1 MINYWVKHKEIDLYI
16 EHEIDIVVFMNDES
30 MLVVACLQ
38 FGGNGNEGG
47 EDGEVVGS
55 KCSEGEG
62 EGECGEVVGSK
73 CGESEGEGEGGEV
86 VEGLGEE
93 SDDVAINEGSESDR
107 GGEKGVKD
115 ESDSDLD
122 DENAYLMKVMY
133 LSDGDDDEEL
143 QEAMQKVRE
152 VEGKTSGKCKETVL
166 DETESESSKQQFE
179 AKVFEEVDGE
189 GLNYSVG
196 REEDGNKTEYF
207 DSDDHGSILGS
218 EDDDNTDVCRR
229 RTRFPTYNPNST
241 SPHFCT
247 GMLFKDGEQFKFAIH
262 KYLMCC
268 RRELKIIRNES
279 NRVRVKCIA

>member
-1 MINYWVKHKEIDLYI
+1 
-16 EHEIDIVVFMNDES
+16 
-30 MLVVACLQ
+30 
-38 FGGNGNEGG
+38 
-47 EDGEVVGS
+47 
-55 KCSEGEG
+55 
-62 EGECGEVVGSK
+62 
-73 CGESEGEGEGGEV
+73 EGGEV

-115 ESDSDLD
+115 E
-122 DENAYLMKVMY
+122 
-133 LSDGDDDEEL
+133 SDGDDDEEL

-279 NRVRVKCIA
+279 NRGPPKNEAKGDIKKGSFRNACQC

>member
-1 MINYWVKHKEIDLYI
+1 
-16 EHEIDIVVFMNDES
+16 MNDES

-73 CGESEGEGEGGEV
+73 C
-86 VEGLGEE
+86 
-93 SDDVAINEGSESDR
+93 SESDR

-247 GMLFKDGEQFKFAIH
+247 GMLFKDATIGDHPKM
-262 KYLMCC
+262 KL
-268 RRELKIIRNES
+268 REI
-279 NRVRVKCIA
+279 

>member
-1 MINYWVKHKEIDLYI
+1 
-16 EHEIDIVVFMNDES
+16 

-47 EDGEVVGS
+47 EIGKVVSS

-62 EGECGEVVGSK
+62 EGGEVVGSK
-73 CGESEGEGEGGEV
+73 CGEGEGEGEGGEV

-93 SDDVAINEGSESDR
+93 SDDVAVNEGGESDG

-115 ESDSDLD
+115 KSDSDLE
-122 DENAYLMKVMY
+122 DENAYLMNVMY
-133 LSDGDDDEEL
+133 LLDGDNEEEL

-152 VEGKTSGKCKETVL
+152 VEGKTSWKCKETVL

-179 AKVFEEVDGE
+179 AKVSEEVDGE

-207 DSDDHGSILGS
+207 DSDDHGSILAS

>member
-1 MINYWVKHKEIDLYI
+1 MMLLSMK
-16 EHEIDIVVFMNDES
+16 VVRVM
-30 MLVVACLQ
+30 
-38 FGGNGNEGG
+38 
-47 EDGEVVGS
+47 EVVRR
-55 KCSEGEG
+55 E
-62 EGECGEVVGSK
+62 
-73 CGESEGEGEGGEV
+73 
-86 VEGLGEE
+86 
-93 SDDVAINEGSESDR
+93 
-107 GGEKGVKD
+107 
-115 ESDSDLD
+115 
-122 DENAYLMKVMY
+122 
-133 LSDGDDDEEL
+133 
-143 QEAMQKVRE
+143 VRE
-152 VEGKTSGKCKETVL
+152 VEGKTSWKCKETVL

-179 AKVFEEVDGE
+179 AKVSEEVDGE

-207 DSDDHGSILGS
+207 DSDDHGSILAS

-279 NRVRVKCIA
+279 NRVKSFHDEHNCCVCFRNKSYCRTF

>member
-1 MINYWVKHKEIDLYI
+1 MVMK
-16 EHEIDIVVFMNDES
+16 VVRMVRL
-30 MLVVACLQ
+30 LVV
-38 FGGNGNEGG
+38 N
-47 EDGEVVGS
+47 VVRVRVRVS
-55 KCSEGEG
+55 
-62 EGECGEVVGSK
+62 VVRLLAVN
-73 CGESEGEGEGGEV
+73 V
-86 VEGLGEE
+86 V
-93 SDDVAINEGSESDR
+93 R
-107 GGEKGVKD
+107 
-115 ESDSDLD
+115 
-122 DENAYLMKVMY
+122 
-133 LSDGDDDEEL
+133 
-143 QEAMQKVRE
+143 VRE

-247 GMLFKDGEQFKFAIH
+247 GML
-262 KYLMCC
+262 
-268 RRELKIIRNES
+268 
-279 NRVRVKCIA
+279 